1 MRSKCLRVKKLEKG
15 SELTMSDIKEEIL
28 SDVWFHRSISVPN
41 VVNFQD
47 VVIIEETERELEV
60 MLLFEDQP
68 DLIATQVLNKDQ
80 LLSLL
85 VNIQHIA
92 EAQFLFHEFE
102 LLPQLIHV
110 STDTQAHL
118 FLDQLPLVYSH
129 KHQSQEAS
137 VKDQNQCLDTII

>member
-1 MRSKCLRVKKLEKG
+1 MRPKRLRVKKLEKG

-41 VVNFQD
+41 IVNFQD
-47 VVIIEETERELEV
+47 VVIIEETEREMEIV
-60 MLLFEDQP
+60 LLFKDQS
-68 DLIATQVLNKDQ
+68 DLIKTQVLNKDQ

-85 VNIQHIA
+85 ANIQNIA

-102 LLPQLIHV
+102 LLPHLIHV

-118 FLDQLPLVYSH
+118 FLDQLPLIYSQ
-129 KHQSQEAS
+129 KHRDQEANI
-137 VKDQNQCLDTII
+137 KDQNQCLDIII